1 MEHKLPEPIKFF
13 YLDEENEVISITSQ
27 SDYTEAFEFET
38 NGALKLI
45 IAGNAV
51 DARLQLLKNIE
62 DSRPLAE
69 SLNQSQIMSQIG
81 SMRQSRADKGEE
93 FMFSDFDKVS
103 HAEFIDASP
112 MMMESIRRSTL
123 NTINPQ
129 SKQVHEIACG
139 GDEVFKSPVD
149 IGTDVQNLVQSATR
163 GINTAR
169 V

>member
-38 NGALKLI
+38 GGALKLI

-69 SLNQSQIMSQIG
+69 SLNQSQIMS
-81 SMRQSRADKGEE
+81 
-93 FMFSDFDKVS
+93 
-103 HAEFIDASP
+103 
-112 MMMESIRRSTL
+112 
-123 NTINPQ
+123 
-129 SKQVHEIACG
+129 
-139 GDEVFKSPVD
+139 
-149 IGTDVQNLVQSATR
+149 
-163 GINTAR
+163 
-169 V
+169 